1 MKTTEA
7 KPENEAEAAGDD
19 AEWQPRRRH
28 ARHRLFRPAHL
39 VVGEAVVDCVLVDVS
54 PDGAQVCLVA
64 WADLPE
70 RVTLLVPNAGSRD
83 LRRRWQ
89 RGSFIGFEAVG
100 DAVPLS

>member
-1 MKTTEA
+1 MKPIRAGDEG
-7 KPENEAEAAGDD
+7 EGAGDD
-19 AEWQPRRRH
+19 SEWRPRRRH

-39 VVGEAVVDCVLVDVS
+39 VVDDTVVDCVLVDIS

-70 RVTLLVPNAGSRD
+70 RVTLLLPNAGSRP

-89 RGSFIGFEAVG
+89 QGSFIGFETAGEAVR
-100 DAVPLS
+100 LS